1 MAQSDLPPSATA
13 ENNIETLKAAFHL
26 GFQLPGGDGGG
37 FHVAKGCLHTATGR
51 KLESSDFTT
60 MHSSGPRVPPEAM
73 RIMKLWF
80 RPISSANDCA
90 VSAYKLVKSASL
102 GHNHPSPFSFLVAR
116 HIRQGSRFFI
126 LHSAFFI
133 LHFLQTG
140 A

>member
-1 MAQSDLPPSATA
+1 M
-13 ENNIETLKAAFHL
+13 
-26 GFQLPGGDGGG
+26 
-37 FHVAKGCLHTATGR
+37 ATGR
-51 KLESSDFTT
+51 KLESTDFTT
-60 MHSSGPRVPPEAM
+60 RHSSGRSVPPEAM

-116 HIRQGSRFFI
+116 QIRQGSRFFI